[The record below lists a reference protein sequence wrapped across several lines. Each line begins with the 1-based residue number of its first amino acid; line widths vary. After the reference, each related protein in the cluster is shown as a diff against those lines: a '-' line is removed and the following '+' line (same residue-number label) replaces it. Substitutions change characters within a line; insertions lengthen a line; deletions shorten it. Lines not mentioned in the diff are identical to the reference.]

1 MRSFLICIFIFLL
14 FSSPSLD
21 SSCIIQV
28 ADREVGVREATGH
41 NDGLRVGE
49 YQKTTGNRKGDSW
62 CASFVKWVYLQ
73 CGVSLP
79 INGAAKS
86 CFNKDGLVYYQTRF
100 IQEPKPGDIFTIYSS
115 SERRICHTGLYR
127 GYYNSRIYTTIEGN
141 TNDNGSSNG
150 IGVFKRLRSYKATY
164 AISRFK

>member
-1 MRSFLICIFIFLL
+1 MNKIFLIIIFITFQS
-14 FSSPSLD
+14 FSTECLVKTMD
-21 SSCIIQV
+21 SQIGV
-28 ADREVGVREATGH
+28 REVGNNGGEI
-41 NDGLRVGE
+41 VGQ
-49 YQKTTGNRKGDSW
+49 YQKTTGNRSGDSW

-73 CGVSLP
+73 CGINLP

-86 CFNKDGLVYYQTRF
+86 CFNKNGLIYYQNKF
-100 IQEPKPGDIFTIYSS
+100 LEEPRPGDIFTIYST
-115 SERRICHTGLYR
+115 SEKRICHTGLYR

-164 AISRFK
+164 AISRW